1 LQPEKPQEI
10 KLVQPEPVR
19 QVVVEE
25 VKEAPMKSVRAKAP
39 EPVQKAGY
47 SLPPVAMKRG
57 GMSAFDFEIL
67 KQQQEAI
74 NKLS

>member
-1 LQPEKPQEI
+1 
-10 KLVQPEPVR
+10 VREP
-19 QVVVEE
+19 VEE